1 MIRPRSRAV
10 TFIDSNVVTSP
21 GGTGGSL
28 DAATLTYLATTAQ
41 VTGSFTTP
49 SSSEFNHGL
58 LTVPLGAPELTLD
71 QFTFF
76 CNGVLIETDAV
87 VSFTADGTNTTCSLV
102 IDTGSL
108 GYVFESDDELSA
120 VGKFSI

>member
-1 MIRPRSRAV
+1 MIRPRNRAV
-10 TFIDSNVVTSP
+10 TFIDSNVVAST

-49 SSSEFNHGL
+49 SSSEFNQGL
-58 LTVPLGAPELTLD
+58 LTVPLGAPELTKE
-71 QFTFF
+71 QFSFF
-76 CNGVLIETDAV
+76 CNGILIEQDAV
-87 VSFTADGTNTTCSLV
+87 VSFAANGANTTCSLV
-102 IDTGSL
+102 VDTGSL
-108 GYVFESDDELSA
+108 GYVFASDDEIAA